1 MFALSSSLRDVYGV
15 HMVGNCLVLK
25 TNEQSIL
32 KSIDEPSKIDIILSI
47 ASTFNDNIK
56 KVEVQYDEANKSSKD
71 VATEL
76 KNIFMDKLKIK
87 E

>member
-1 MFALSSSLRDVYGV
+1 MFALSASLKDVYGV

-25 TNEQSIL
+25 TNDQSIL
-32 KSIDEPSKIDIILSI
+32 KTIDVPARLDVILNI
-47 ASTFNDNIK
+47 ASSINDNIK

-71 VATEL
+71 IVAEL